1 MHVDVESQLGV
12 LVALFDQTMHFTQ
25 VAEAGQTHHA
35 GTLVEQ
41 GVQFVHAHVGVANQV
56 EDDGRI
62 DVAGTATHHEA
73 FQRGQ
78 THGGLNRLAGDFG
91 GGGSTVADVQHD
103 LLEAFGRLADDA
115 GDHGGDELVR
125 GAVGAVTADVVL
137 VGNLLVQCVGAGRL
151 RQLEEEGG
159 IEHEDLRNV
168 GQQRAHDFGAL
179 GLRAVVQRG
188 EHGQVLDGVDGLV
201 GHEGRLRE
209 EGSAL
214 NHTVADGD
222 DACFG

>member
-73 FQRGQ
+73 FQRGSDPWRSQ
-78 THGGLNRLAGDFG
+78 PACRRFR

-103 LLEAFGRLADDA
+103 LLEAFGRLADD
-115 GDHGGDELVR
+115 GRHDGGDELV
-125 GAVGAVTADVVL
+125 
-137 VGNLLVQCVGAGRL
+137 
-151 RQLEEEGG
+151 
-159 IEHEDLRNV
+159 
-168 GQQRAHDFGAL
+168 
-179 GLRAVVQRG
+179 
-188 EHGQVLDGVDGLV
+188 GVPW
-201 GHEGRLRE
+201 
-209 EGSAL
+209 AP
-214 NHTVADGD
+214 
-222 DACFG
+222 